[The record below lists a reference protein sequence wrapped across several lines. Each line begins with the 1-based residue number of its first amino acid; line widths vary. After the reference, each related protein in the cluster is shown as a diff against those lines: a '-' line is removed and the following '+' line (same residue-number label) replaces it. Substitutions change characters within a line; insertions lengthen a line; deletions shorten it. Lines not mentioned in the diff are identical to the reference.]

1 MIWRHDKIV
10 RQRRSRATSRHS
22 FITTVWWYNIL
33 YQTPCIR
40 QATFFKFKGKR
51 TKCLI
56 NTHYIHSVVVQ
67 DFVSGRVCCV
77 NQYHYES
84 RYWRVVMQL
93 VHATDKTW
101 YKVLYHHT
109 MYVIRLSNISIKTN
123 FKQIAR
129 VESKCV
135 HYSEGDY
142 ILCMTSRYFFR
153 SFTNVRLL
161 CFVSHSND
169 MKSCQSSSA
178 ENVSCNVAPFF
189 YRHSVV
195 IQHLVSDTLYQTG
208 DFR

>member
-1 MIWRHDKIV
+1 MEWVFIKHFV
-10 RQRRSRATSRHS
+10 RFPLNLKKVA
-22 FITTVWWYNIL
+22 
-33 YQTPCIR
+33 
-40 QATFFKFKGKR
+40 
-51 TKCLI
+51 CLI
-56 NTHYIHSVVVQ
+56 QGV
-67 DFVSGRVCCV
+67 
-77 NQYHYES
+77 
-84 RYWRVVMQL
+84 
-93 VHATDKTW
+93 W
-101 YKVLYHHT
+101 YKMLYHHT
-109 MYVIRLSNISIKTN
+109 VVIKEWRDVARDLLCRTILSWRHIIGMRGYVIRLSNISIKTN

-189 YRHSVV
+189 YRHSVA

-208 DFR
+208 DWT